1 MMDDSTLLDLKSAMA
16 LAEETGD
23 YSALNKMV
31 RPSGT
36 PEPTELSIRDRN
48 VTVEELTA
56 ASDAMRALK
65 EGTDYAALN
74 EAQEIVAILRSAHR
88 EGEIEAQRRSPGVGI
103 LTEEN

>member
-1 MMDDSTLLDLKSAMA
+1 MKEEDLVDLKAAMA

-48 VTVEELTA
+48 VYAEELA
-56 ASDAMRALK
+56 AAEEALIAIK
-65 EGTDYAALN
+65 EGDDYAAIV
-74 EAQEIVAILRSAHR
+74 EAKEIVQVLRAAHR
-88 EGEIEAQRRSPGVGI
+88 EGEIEAGRRSPGVGI
-103 LTEEN
+103 LTEEGN